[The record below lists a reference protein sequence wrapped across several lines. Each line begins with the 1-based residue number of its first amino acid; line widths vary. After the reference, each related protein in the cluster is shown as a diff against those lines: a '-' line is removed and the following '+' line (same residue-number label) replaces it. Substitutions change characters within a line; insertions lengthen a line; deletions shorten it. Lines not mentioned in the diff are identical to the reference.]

1 MSQKKHQASPDP
13 TGQPEG
19 NNEPLPP
26 LSPKDFR
33 TYNRMAEQMDQ
44 FHNHFRLTW
53 NQLQDACTSTGKK
66 SSGLSPRQLIMAGL
80 NFCSQLDFH
89 HSIEE
94 QHIFPVL
101 AKRMPEFRRE
111 LELLSQHRQIHKG
124 LEKLEDYLTKCRSGE
139 VDLQREEVKRLMDG
153 FGDVLW
159 RHLDEEVRTLG
170 AENMRR
176 CQGMWMFWLAL
187 SCKERLLQN
196 LPLERYLSQA
206 PRRHPVTRAN
216 FKLAKV
222 EYHRPGRPP
231 VLAWVKS
238 SLVRRFRSAMRYAS
252 YIPQPGMPDTG
263 SAGQ

>member
-1 MSQKKHQASPDP
+1 MSQKNSQASPDP
-13 TGQPEG
+13 TGQAKG

-80 NFCSQLDFH
+80 SFCSQLDFH

-111 LELLSQHRQIHKG
+111 LALLSQHRQIHKG

-159 RHLDEEVRTLG
+159 QHLDEEVRTLG

-176 CQGMWMFWLAL
+176 YWSLQEMA
-187 SCKERLLQN
+187 RL
-196 LPLERYLSQA
+196 P
-206 PRRHPVTRAN
+206 
-216 FKLAKV
+216 
-222 EYHRPGRPP
+222 
-231 VLAWVKS
+231 
-238 SLVRRFRSAMRYAS
+238 M
-252 YIPQPGMPDTG
+252 
-263 SAGQ
+263 